1 MTFKKASSLF
11 CEASRAAFINA
22 VRQTALKYV
31 QIIDKGA
38 ALKYH
43 LRETTKAIKAG
54 GTLKDY
60 ANTAEKNGASKEQ
73 AIYELRQIRRRA
85 NTNNDGSTRSG
96 DEGRRIIL

>member
-11 CEASRAAFINA
+11 CEASSASFVNA

-31 QIIDKGA
+31 PIIDKGA

-60 ANTAEKNGASKEQ
+60 AKGGEKRLKQRAIDLRTSSNKAPSK
-73 AIYELRQIRRRA
+73 YERRSNKAWR
-85 NTNNDGSTRSG
+85 
-96 DEGRRIIL
+96 

>member
-1 MTFKKASSLF
+1 M
-11 CEASRAAFINA
+11 
-22 VRQTALKYV
+22 RQTALKYV

-54 GTLKDY
+54 RTLKDY
-60 ANTAEKNGASKEQ
+60 ANTVEKNGASKEQ
-73 AIYELRQIRRRA
+73 AIYELHQIRRRA
-85 NTNNDGSTRSG
+85 NTNDNEAIRLS